1 MGYANRLWSGF
12 RRAIRNLYK
21 GNEAY
26 GSCGGVLQHMFS
38 ILSGVLQG
46 CPASGTLFVLVVDP
60 LLWMFRTRVSSAII
74 RACAD
79 DVGAALR
86 RMQDLIA
93 MADVFEKFRIASNLT
108 LKPSKCVLILTVLRM
123 QRVQY

>member
-1 MGYANRLWSGF
+1 
-12 RRAIRNLYK
+12 
-21 GNEAY
+21 
-26 GSCGGVLQHMFS
+26 MFS

-46 CPASGTLFVLVVDP
+46 CPLSGTLFVLVVDP